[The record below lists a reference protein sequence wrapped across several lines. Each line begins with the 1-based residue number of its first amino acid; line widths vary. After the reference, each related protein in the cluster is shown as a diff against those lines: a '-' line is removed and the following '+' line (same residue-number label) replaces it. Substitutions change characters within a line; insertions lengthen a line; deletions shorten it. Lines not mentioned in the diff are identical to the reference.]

1 MENRRRITEYLD
13 IDLER
18 ELWCCNRCGG
28 DLIAARE
35 NYKKGC
41 LVYERDPR
49 EIHRA
54 MVEGPYSFAPDPEW
68 CRILEFYCPGCGT
81 LLEVEY
87 LPPGHPITHDIEL
100 DLEQLKTCPKTSQEN
115 PLVPEKAA
123 EKEGFPDGQL
133 KARRGEERPC

>member
-1 MENRRRITEYLD
+1 MESKRRITEYLD
-13 IDLER
+13 LDLER
-18 ELWCCNRCGG
+18 ELWCCHRCGT
-28 DLIAARE
+28 DLIGARE

-81 LLEVEY
+81 LMEVEY

-100 DLEQLKTCPKTSQEN
+100 DLEKLKER
-115 PLVPEKAA
+115 
-123 EKEGFPDGQL
+123 
-133 KARRGEERPC
+133 ARRGE